1 MRPFLH
7 AYIAMPATTQPQTDS
22 ASFDVEAFRADF
34 PALQQDIYE
43 DTPLVYLDNAAT
55 SQKPEAVINRLE
67 QFYRHENSNVHRGVH
82 RLSQDATEDYET
94 ARESIAEFIG
104 APAPEQVIFTRGT
117 TEGLN
122 LVSSTFGEMVVN
134 QGDEILLTEM
144 EHHSN
149 IVPWQMLAEKA
160 GAEIRVLPVNDRGE
174 LAMDRLDEFLT
185 DDTAIVAVT
194 HVSNTLGTINPV
206 TDLIGAAHAIDVP
219 VVVDGA
225 QSAPHLPVDVQALD
239 ADFFAFSGH
248 KMFGPTGI
256 GILYGKR
263 DHLEAMPPYQGGG
276 DMIDQVSFDGTTYD
290 DLPHKFEAGTPNIAD
305 VVGLGAAAEYVM
317 NLDWETVMAHEDD
330 VLAYATEQVQQIDGI
345 RIVGTATEKTSVL
358 SFVFDDIHPYD
369 AGTFLDRL
377 GIAVRTGHHCTQ
389 PLVKRYGLPGTIR
402 ASFAAYNTRADAD
415 QLADG
420 LQQVKQMLD

>member
-1 MRPFLH
+1 
-7 AYIAMPATTQPQTDS
+7 MPAPTQTET

-43 DTPLVYLDNAAT
+43 DTPLAYLDNAAT
-55 SQKPEAVINRLE
+55 SQKPEVVIDRLE
-67 QFYRHENSNVHRGVH
+67 RFYRHENSNVHRGVH
-82 RLSQDATEDYET
+82 RLSQDATDAYES
-94 ARESIAEFIG
+94 ARESMATFIN
-104 APAPEQVIFTRGT
+104 APSSEQVIFTRGT

-122 LVSSTFGEMVVN
+122 LVASTFGRMSVGE
-134 QGDEILLTEM
+134 GDEILLTEM

-149 IVPWQMLAEKA
+149 IVPWQMLAEQV

-174 LAMDRLDEFLT
+174 LTMDRLDEFLT
-185 DDTAIVAVT
+185 GNTALVAVT

-206 TDLIGAAHAIDVP
+206 ADLIAAAHAVDVP

-239 ADFFAFSGH
+239 ADFYAFSGH

-263 DHLEAMPPYQGGG
+263 EHLEAMPPYQGGG
-276 DMIDQVSFDGTTYD
+276 DMIDQVSFEGTTYD

-305 VVGLGAAAEYVM
+305 VIGLGTAAEYM
-317 NLDWETVMAHEDD
+317 MDLNWDAVMAHEDE
-330 VLAYATEQVQQIDGI
+330 VLAYTTEQVQDIDGI

-415 QLADG
+415 RLVDG
-420 LQQVKQMLD
+420 LKKVKQMLG

>member
-1 MRPFLH
+1 
-7 AYIAMPATTQPQTDS
+7 MPATTSPTTGT

-55 SQKPEAVINRLE
+55 SQKPTAVIDRLDH
-67 QFYRHENSNVHRGVH
+67 FYRHENSNVHRGVH
-82 RLSQDATEDYET
+82 RLSQEATDEYEA
-94 ARESIAEFIG
+94 ARKSLQTFIN
-104 APAPEQVIFTRGT
+104 APTPEEVIFTRGT

-122 LVSSTFGEMVVN
+122 LVASTFGRMVVEE
-134 QGDEILLTEM
+134 GDEILLTEM

-149 IVPWQMLAEKA
+149 IVPWQMLAEQV
-160 GAEIRVLPVNDRGE
+160 GAEIRVLPVTDRGE
-174 LAMDRLDEFLT
+174 LQMDRLGEFLT
-185 DDTAIVAVT
+185 DDTALVAVT
-194 HVSNTLGTINPV
+194 HVSNTLGTINPIE
-206 TDLIGAAHAIDVP
+206 DLIDAAHALDVP

-239 ADFFAFSGH
+239 ADFFVFSGH
-248 KMFGPTGI
+248 KVFGPTGI
-256 GILYGKR
+256 GLLYGKR
-263 DHLEAMPPYQGGG
+263 EHLDAMPPYQGGG

-290 DLPHKFEAGTPNIAD
+290 DPPHKFEAGTPNIAD
-305 VVGLGAAAEYVM
+305 VVGLGTALEYAM
-317 NLDWETVMAHEDD
+317 DLDWSAVQAHEDD
-330 VLAYATEQVQQIDGI
+330 VLEYATEQVRDIEGLRLI
-345 RIVGTATEKTSVL
+345 GTAPEKTSVL
-358 SFVFDDIHPYD
+358 SFVFEDIHPYD

-415 QLADG
+415 ALADG
-420 LQQVKQMLD
+420 LRKVKDMLG

>member
-1 MRPFLH
+1 
-7 AYIAMPATTQPQTDS
+7 MPVPTPTDTET
-22 ASFDVEAFRADF
+22 FDAEALRADF
-34 PALQQDIYE
+34 PALQQDIYD

-55 SQKPEAVINRLE
+55 SQKPTPVIERLE
-67 QFYRHENSNVHRGVH
+67 RFYGMENSNVHRGVH
-82 RLSQDATEDYET
+82 RLSQDATDEYES
-94 ARESIAEFIG
+94 ARQSIASFIN
-104 APAPEQVIFTRGT
+104 APSPEQVIFTRGT

-122 LVSSTFGEMVVN
+122 LVSSTFGEMVVGE
-134 QGDEILLTEM
+134 GDEILLTEM

-149 IVPWQMLAEKA
+149 IVPWQMLAEQV
-160 GAEIRVLPVNDRGE
+160 GAEIRVLPVNEQGE
-174 LAMDRLDEFLT
+174 LEMDRLPAFLT
-185 DDTAIVAVT
+185 DDTALVAVT

-206 TDLIGAAHAIDVP
+206 EALIEAAHGMDVP

-239 ADFFAFSGH
+239 ADFFVFSGH

-263 DHLEAMPPYQGGG
+263 EHLNAMPPYQGGG
-276 DMIDQVSFDGTTYD
+276 DMIDQVSFEKTTYD
-290 DLPHKFEAGTPNIAD
+290 DLPHKFEAGTPHIAG
-305 VVGLGAAAEYVM
+305 VVGLGTAAEYIM
-317 NLDWETVMAHEDD
+317 HLDWTAVQAHEDD
-330 VLAYATEQVQQIDGI
+330 VLAYATERVKAIDGL
-345 RIVGTATEKTSVL
+345 RIVGTAQEKTSVL

-389 PLVKRYGLPGTIR
+389 PLVKRFGLPGTIR

-415 QLADG
+415 ALVEG
-420 LQQVKQMLD
+420 LQKVKQMLG

>member
-1 MRPFLH
+1 
-7 AYIAMPATTQPQTDS
+7 MPATSSPPTTD
-22 ASFDVEAFRADF
+22 ASFNVEAFRADF

-55 SQKPEAVINRLE
+55 SQKPTAVIDRLDR
-67 QFYRHENSNVHRGVH
+67 FYRHENSNVHRGVH
-82 RLSQDATEDYET
+82 RLSQEATDEYEA
-94 ARESIAEFIG
+94 ARKSLQTFIN
-104 APAPEQVIFTRGT
+104 APTPEEVIFTRGT

-122 LVSSTFGEMVVN
+122 LVASTFGRMVVGE
-134 QGDEILLTEM
+134 GDEILLTEM

-149 IVPWQMLAEKA
+149 IVPWQMLAEQV
-160 GAEIRVLPVNDRGE
+160 GAEIRVLPVTDRGE
-174 LAMDRLDEFLT
+174 LQMDRLGEFLT
-185 DDTAIVAVT
+185 EDTALVAVT

-206 TDLIGAAHAIDVP
+206 EDLIDAAHAVDVP

-248 KMFGPTGI
+248 KVFGPTGI

-263 DHLEAMPPYQGGG
+263 EHLDAMPPYQGGG

-290 DLPHKFEAGTPNIAD
+290 DPPHKFEAGTPNIAD
-305 VVGLGAAAEYVM
+305 VVGLGTAAEYMM
-317 NLDWETVMAHEDD
+317 NLDWPAVQAHEDD
-330 VLAYATEQVQQIDGI
+330 VLAYATEQVRDIEGLRLI
-345 RIVGTATEKTSVL
+345 GTAPDKTSVL
-358 SFVFDDIHPYD
+358 SFVFEDIHPYD
-369 AGTFLDRL
+369 AGTFLDRM

-402 ASFAAYNTRADAD
+402 ASFAAYNTREDADA
-415 QLADG
+415 LADG
-420 LQQVKQMLD
+420 LHKVKEMLG

>member
-1 MRPFLH
+1 
-7 AYIAMPATTQPQTDS
+7 MPVTTQTD
-22 ASFDVEAFRADF
+22 AAAFDVETFRADF
-34 PALQQDIYE
+34 PALQQDIYD

-55 SQKPEAVINRLE
+55 SQKPTPVIERLE
-67 QFYRHENSNVHRGVH
+67 HFYGEENSNVHRGVH
-82 RLSQDATEDYET
+82 RLSQDATDEYES
-94 ARESIAEFIG
+94 ARESIASFIN
-104 APAPEQVIFTRGT
+104 APSPDQVIFTRGT

-122 LVSSTFGEMVVN
+122 LVSNTFGEMVVRE
-134 QGDEILLTEM
+134 GDEILLTEM

-149 IVPWQMLAEKA
+149 IVPWQMLAEQM

-174 LAMDRLDEFLT
+174 LEMDRLGEFLT
-185 DDTAIVAVT
+185 DDTALVAVT
-194 HVSNTLGTINPV
+194 HVSNTLGTINPIE
-206 TDLIGAAHAIDVP
+206 DLIDAAHAVDVP

-263 DHLEAMPPYQGGG
+263 EHLEAMPPYQGGG
-276 DMIDQVSFDGTTYD
+276 DMIDQVSFEKTTYD
-290 DLPHKFEAGTPNIAD
+290 GLPHKFEAGTPHIAG
-305 VVGLGAAAEYVM
+305 VVGLGTAAEYIM
-317 NLDWETVMAHEDD
+317 DLDWEAVQAHEDD
-330 VLAYATEQVQQIDGI
+330 VLGHATEQVQQIDGI
-345 RIVGTATEKTSVL
+345 RIVGTAAEKTSVL

-389 PLVKRYGLPGTIR
+389 PLVKRFGLPGTIR

-415 QLADG
+415 QLAEG
-420 LQQVKQMLD
+420 LQRVKKMLG

>member
-1 MRPFLH
+1 
-7 AYIAMPATTQPQTDS
+7 MPATTKPQTDT
-22 ASFDVEAFRADF
+22 ASFNAEAFRADF
-34 PALQQDIYE
+34 PALQQDIYD

-55 SQKPEAVINRLE
+55 SQKPTVVIDRLE
-67 QFYRHENSNVHRGVH
+67 QYYGEENSNVHRGVH
-82 RLSQDATEDYET
+82 RLSQDATDEYES
-94 ARESIAEFIG
+94 ARESIAEFIN
-104 APAPEQVIFTRGT
+104 APSTEQIIFTRGT

-122 LVSSTFGEMVVN
+122 LVSSTFGEMVV
-134 QGDEILLTEM
+134 QEGDEILLTEM

-149 IVPWQMLAEKA
+149 IVPWQMLAEEV
-160 GAEIRVLPVNDRGE
+160 GAEIRVLPVTDRGE
-174 LAMDRLDEFLT
+174 LEMDRLGEFLT
-185 DDTAIVAVT
+185 GDTALVAVT

-206 TDLIGAAHAIDVP
+206 EDLIDAAHAQDVP

-225 QSAPHLPVDVQALD
+225 QSAPHLPVNVQALD

-263 DHLEAMPPYQGGG
+263 EHLEAMPPYQGGG

-290 DLPHKFEAGTPNIAD
+290 DLPHKFEAGTPHIAG
-305 VVGLGAAAEYVM
+305 VVGLGTAAEYAM
-317 NLDWETVMAHEDD
+317 DLDWTAVQAHEDD
-330 VLAYATEQVQQIDGI
+330 VLEYATEHVQAIDGI
-345 RIVGTATEKTSVL
+345 RIVGTAPDKTSVL
-358 SFVFDDIHPYD
+358 SFVFEDIHPYD

-415 QLADG
+415 RLVEG
-420 LQQVKQMLD
+420 LRRVKKMLG

>member
-1 MRPFLH
+1 
-7 AYIAMPATTQPQTDS
+7 MPATTSPQTD
-22 ASFDVEAFRADF
+22 APAFDAEAFRADF

-55 SQKPEAVINRLE
+55 SQKPTAVIDRLDH
-67 QFYRHENSNVHRGVH
+67 FYRHENSNVHRGVH
-82 RLSQDATEDYET
+82 RLSQEATDEYES
-94 ARESIAEFIG
+94 ARQSLTEFLN
-104 APAPEQVIFTRGT
+104 AQREEEVIFTRGT

-122 LVSSTFGEMVVN
+122 LIASTFGEMTVSED
-134 QGDEILLTEM
+134 DEILLTEM

-149 IVPWQMLAEKA
+149 IVPWQMLAERV

-174 LAMDRLDEFLT
+174 LEMNRLDEFLT
-185 DDTAIVAVT
+185 DDTALVAVT
-194 HVSNTLGTINPV
+194 HVSNTLGTINPIEE
-206 TDLIGAAHAIDVP
+206 LIDAAHAVDVP

-239 ADFFAFSGH
+239 ADFFVFSGH

-256 GILYGKR
+256 GILYGKHE
-263 DHLEAMPPYQGGG
+263 HLEAMPPYQGGG
-276 DMIDQVSFDGTTYD
+276 DMIDEVSFDGTTYD
-290 DLPHKFEAGTPNIAD
+290 APPHKFEAGTPNIAD
-305 VVGLGAAAEYVM
+305 VIGLGTAAEYM
-317 NLDWETVMAHEDD
+317 MDLDWTAVQAHEDD
-330 VLAYATEQVQQIDGI
+330 VLSYATKKVGAIDGLRLI
-345 RIVGTATEKTSVL
+345 GTAEAKTSVL

-402 ASFAAYNTRADAD
+402 ASFAAYNTRQDVD
-415 QLADG
+415 RLVEGIQN
-420 LQQVKQMLD
+420 VKSMLG